1 MKIRKIILSLCG
13 LSAFAAPV
21 TAGGLLTNTNQN
33 IAFLRNPA
41 RDAAIGID
49 GVYSNPAGL
58 TFLKPGWHISLNI
71 QSAYQT
77 RTAESFFQAGNVA
90 PLAVGEGNAADG
102 WKKYEGRAKAPVIP
116 SIQLAWVGK
125 RWALSGGFAITGG
138 GGKCTFDDGLG
149 SFESQVAMLPVLLN
163 GLVQQ
168 QPGMSGVNLIDG
180 YRADMYMKG
189 RQYYYG
195 MQLGVGYR
203 ITPQLSAHVGGRLVL
218 ADCNYY
224 GYVRNIQLH
233 TAPAAAA
240 LGLPQGYVPA
250 GQLMEGMGYPH
261 FASLVADRALD
272 CNQSGWTFMPVVSVN
287 YKLPRWNFA
296 ARYEFKGRMHL
307 KNQSNNTSGVAE
319 FDDGQKVWAEI
330 PALLTLGVSYDVLPN
345 LRASVGYHYFFDR
358 QAAQYEHREKK
369 LKSGTQEFLAGLEY
383 DINKRITVSAGY
395 QSTNYGLGSNSEFL
409 SDMSFVTSSNSVG
422 LGAAFQLTPTISM
435 NVAYFKTFYKTY
447 TKHHDDFNHIKSTL
461 SGSMQALVGS
471 GQLTANE
478 LQAAATLGAMLPQLN
493 TEGTDRFHRTNDV
506 FGVNLNFDF

>member
-90 PLAVGEGNAADG
+90 PLAMGEGNAADG

-240 LGLPQGYVPA
+240 
-250 GQLMEGMGYPH
+250 
-261 FASLVADRALD
+261 R
-272 CNQSGWTFMPVVSVN
+272 
-287 YKLPRWNFA
+287 
-296 ARYEFKGRMHL
+296 
-307 KNQSNNTSGVAE
+307 
-319 FDDGQKVWAEI
+319 
-330 PALLTLGVSYDVLPN
+330 
-345 LRASVGYHYFFDR
+345 
-358 QAAQYEHREKK
+358 
-369 LKSGTQEFLAGLEY
+369 
-383 DINKRITVSAGY
+383 
-395 QSTNYGLGSNSEFL
+395 
-409 SDMSFVTSSNSVG
+409 
-422 LGAAFQLTPTISM
+422 
-435 NVAYFKTFYKTY
+435 
-447 TKHHDDFNHIKSTL
+447 
-461 SGSMQALVGS
+461 
-471 GQLTANE
+471 
-478 LQAAATLGAMLPQLN
+478 
-493 TEGTDRFHRTNDV
+493 
-506 FGVNLNFDF
+506 